1 MEKQLAELAEEL
13 SNSIELLWAKTDA
26 NERWDEMLNTAHTL
40 TARICTLAETAFE
53 NEDPESKVIEYIITF
68 EWVEKAKNYLILWRD
83 ILFESQKA
91 AALHLDGILS
101 EEKLKDLD
109 ERSQSAQKNAA
120 QSLLQWPQ
128 NRLQALNDNPRALKK
143 QMASWALLKSPWPIY
158 QSQIKMIPEQ
168 CALLRKQ
175 YQAFF
180 DCMGHYK
187 DSRAHIL
194 QMLDSCKNEI
204 AGIIDSGESV
214 LAFIEDAL
222 KNTETARPSKLIS
235 RLDELE
241 TNFLLPDYYKLY
253 TESQELTTSRLPE
266 EARIPVETD
275 GGTILYREMN
285 LRRKTRQWLET
296 EVRPVLLDVWEETQL
311 SSNSFKLALVNV
323 RNRAILLNN
332 EAGAQANINLQ
343 DICHPIELFLENA
356 LAWQKE
362 VEEDRETIAGRV
374 NDSFHLSGVYKVALE
389 FLPIPLQTT
398 LRQLRLDENPLFTRL
413 ETWYKTARDWFSSLI
428 SRVEREE
435 SLSVSEKIVRVVQ
448 SRMLKR
454 DTSSYSGIFLT
465 KGYIGESFA
474 VGRQE
479 ELRRIKKVINNWRL
493 GFRGSV
499 LLHGQRFS
507 GKTLTGEWIANR
519 FFDDSFVRLQ
529 PNAMLEFQ
537 GRRHQLSYD
546 LGDALAFIR
555 KHGLNQPLLVWIDDL
570 ELWWNDEIS
579 LNKNVRSLKN
589 YINQYGHSQFYMV
602 STTNWVR
609 HQLQTVL
616 DLTQVFQ
623 AEVNLDRMDWEDIH
637 QAILIRHG
645 ATHKKLVDKEG
656 EEVSGQQFEKMIKRV
671 YNASKGNPGE
681 AMMRWSMFT
690 HRKGDEEVLYNFRSL
705 YLLPDFLNADQE
717 ILLRTLMMKKR
728 ANEYQLRKIFGP
740 AFKDKYS
747 QMIQQLISLGLL
759 QRRVDG
765 DLEIN
770 EVVINE
776 LGRMLEQRHA
786 ITFNAR

>member
-13 SNSIELLWAKTDA
+13 SNSIALLWAKKDA
-26 NERWDEMLNTAHTL
+26 SERWDEMLNTAHTL
-40 TARICTLAETAFE
+40 TDRISILAETAFG
-53 NEDPESKVIEYIITF
+53 NEEPELKLIEYIITF

-91 AALHLDGILS
+91 AALHLDGTLS

-109 ERSQSAQKNAA
+109 ERSQRAQKTAA
-120 QSLLQWPQ
+120 ESLLQWPQ
-128 NRLQALNDNPRALKK
+128 NRLQELRDNPRALKK
-143 QMASWALLKSPWPIY
+143 QKASWALLKNPWPVY
-158 QSQIKMIPEQ
+158 EPQIREIPEQ
-168 CALLRKQ
+168 CVRLRKQ

-180 DCMGHYK
+180 DCVDYYQE
-187 DSRAHIL
+187 SRAHIL
-194 QMLDSCKNEI
+194 QMLVSCENEI
-204 AGIIDSGESV
+204 NGIIESGNSV
-214 LAFIEDAL
+214 LAFIEDEL
-222 KNTETARPSKLIS
+222 ENTEKPRPNKIIS

-241 TNFLLPDYYKLY
+241 ANFLLPDYYKLY
-253 TESQELTTSRLPE
+253 TEAQELTTSRLPE
-266 EARIPVETD
+266 EAHIPVETD
-275 GGTILYREMN
+275 GGMILYRDMN

-311 SSNSFKLALVNV
+311 SSNSFKLAMVNV
-323 RNRAILLNN
+323 RNRMILLNN
-332 EAGAQANINLQ
+332 EEGAQGNINLK
-343 DICHPIELFLENA
+343 DLCHPIELFIENA
-356 LAWQKE
+356 VAWQKE
-362 VEEDRETIAGRV
+362 VLEDREVIEGRI
-374 NDSFHLSGVYKVALE
+374 NESFHLSGVYKVSRE
-389 FLPIPLQTT
+389 FLPVPLQTT
-398 LRQLRLDENPLFTRL
+398 LRQLRIYENPLFTRL

-454 DTSSYSGIFLT
+454 DTSSYSGIFLN

-479 ELRRIKKVINNWRL
+479 ELMRIKKVINNWRL

-499 LLHGQRFS
+499 LLHGQRLS
-507 GKTLTGEWIANR
+507 GKTLTGEWIASR

-529 PNAMLEFQ
+529 PNTILEFQ
-537 GRRHQLSYD
+537 GRRHQLGYD
-546 LGDALAFIR
+546 LEDALAFIR

-570 ELWWNDEIS
+570 ELWWNDEIPLS
-579 LNKNVRSLKN
+579 KNVRSLKE
-589 YINQYGHSQFYMV
+589 YINHYGHSQFYIV

-609 HQLQTVL
+609 QQLQTVL

-645 ATHKKLVDKEG
+645 ATHKKLVDQEG

-671 YNASKGNPGE
+671 YKASKGNPGE

-690 HRKGDEEVLYNFRSL
+690 HRKGEEEVLYKFRSL

-728 ANEYQLRKIFGP
+728 VNEYQLRKIFGP

-747 QMIQQLISLGLL
+747 HLIQQLISLGLL

-770 EVVINE
+770 EVVVNE

-786 ITFNAR
+786 LTFNAR